1 MHWEDKFSAFVSVGQ
16 VVAEVCAVEKWRIA
30 YHTPG
35 EPHSEQLLYKTL
47 FLEMS
52 YHFDS
57 LEITLHD
64 SDILLHYIK

>member
-1 MHWEDKFSAFVSVGQ
+1 MP
-16 VVAEVCAVEKWRIA
+16 WRNGGIA

-52 YHFDS
+52 YHSDS